1 MFERRKEE
9 SLGAQII
16 LPRVR
21 FVRLAAHDGWCLF
34 FFFFLFRK
42 IKFFR
47 WYIKKMLGVTKLRML
62 RDTKMFA
69 REWGKGNITERE
81 FLSKIGSVA

>member
-1 MFERRKEE
+1 MGGVF
-9 SLGAQII
+9 
-16 LPRVR
+16 
-21 FVRLAAHDGWCLF
+21 F

-47 WYIKKMLGVTKLRML
+47 GVSRKDVGRHETML

-69 REWGKGNITERE
+69 RDFFSGI
-81 FLSKIGSVA
+81 

>member
-1 MFERRKEE
+1 MGGVF
-9 SLGAQII
+9 
-16 LPRVR
+16 
-21 FVRLAAHDGWCLF
+21 F

-47 WYIKKMLGVTKLRML
+47 GVSRKEGGRHETML

-69 REWGKGNITERE
+69 RDVFSGI
-81 FLSKIGSVA
+81 